1 MPPQNLR
8 IPGPTP
14 LPDAVREAGSRQMV
28 AHRGPE
34 FKTLV
39 RRVSEGMQPAF
50 DTTQA
55 VMLVTSSG
63 TGGLESAVVSFLSP
77 GDAVLAVSI
86 GNFGERFAAIASA
99 YGADVTR
106 LDIDWGDAARP
117 EDVTA
122 AIVAMQAE
130 QRTPVAVLLTFNET
144 STGVTNPLPE
154 LGSAIRAAVPDA
166 LIVVDGISGIGAMP
180 FHMDAWDLD
189 VVVTGSQKAW
199 MIPPGLAMAAAS
211 DRAWAAA
218 ERATMPRFYFD
229 LVKHRDALPKGQT
242 PWTPA
247 VGLFLQLDAALTLM
261 EAEGLE
267 GIFAR
272 HAACAAAARA
282 GVTAMGFELFADP
295 RYASASVTSIKVP
308 EGVDW
313 PAFNKELKLRGL
325 VLAGG
330 QGKLSGRIFRI
341 GHLGEVSV
349 SDIVSAIDVLEQ
361 GATAIGIDIAPGVGP
376 TAARSAGNAATA
388 DTPVAAA
395 TAGA

>member
-14 LPDAVREAGSRQMV
+14 LPAAVREAGSRQMV

-34 FKTLV
+34 FKALV
-39 RRVSEGMQPAF
+39 NRVSEGMRPAF
-50 DTTQA
+50 DTTQDI
-55 VMLVTSSG
+55 MLLTSSG
-63 TGGLESAVVSFLSP
+63 TGGLEAAVVSFLSP

-86 GNFGERFAAIASA
+86 GNFGERFAKIAAA

-106 LDIDWGDAARP
+106 LDIEWGDAARP
-117 EDVTA
+117 QDVA
-122 AIVAMQAE
+122 VAIDAMKAE
-130 QRTPVAVLLTFNET
+130 GRTPVAVLLTFNET

-154 LGSAIRAAVPDA
+154 LATTIRATAPET
-166 LIVVDGISGIGAMP
+166 LIVVDGISGLGAMP

-211 DRAWAAA
+211 ERAWAAA
-218 ERATMPRFYFD
+218 ETATMPRFYFD

-247 VGLFLQLDAALTLM
+247 VGLFLQLDAALDLI

-267 GIFAR
+267 AVFTR
-272 HAACAAAARA
+272 HQACAAAARA
-282 GVTAMGFELFADP
+282 GVVAMGFRLFADP
-295 RYASASVTSIKVP
+295 AHASASVTSIHVP
-308 EGVDW
+308 EAIDW
-313 PAFNKELKLRGL
+313 SPFNKDLLARGL

-341 GHLGEVSV
+341 GHLGDVTV
-349 SDIVSAIDVLEQ
+349 TDIVRAIEVLEDV
-361 GATAIGIDIAPGVGP
+361 AIASGLEIEPGTGP
-376 TAARSAGNAATA
+376 AAARDAGTAVSAATPA
-388 DTPVAAA
+388 VA